1 MNQQEAGELYAEI
14 RANQNRLDA
23 CKRHRFDLGDPPYEF
38 GMKVTC
44 QNCGGE
50 MDAIKAFVYVQ
61 GYEAAGGDP
70 NDVIP
75 NFR

>member
-1 MNQQEAGELYAEI
+1 MNQEETGALYAAI
-14 RANQNRLDA
+14 KANQKRLDN
-23 CKRHRFDLGDPPYEF
+23 CKRHRFDLGDPPYHF

>member
-1 MNQQEAGELYAEI
+1 MNNEQGALLASI

-23 CKRHRFDLGDPPYEF
+23 CPKHFFDIGEPPYKF
-38 GMKVTC
+38 GMKLTC

-50 MDAIKAFVYVQ
+50 MDAVKAFVYVQ
-61 GYEAAGGDP
+61 GYEAAGGNA